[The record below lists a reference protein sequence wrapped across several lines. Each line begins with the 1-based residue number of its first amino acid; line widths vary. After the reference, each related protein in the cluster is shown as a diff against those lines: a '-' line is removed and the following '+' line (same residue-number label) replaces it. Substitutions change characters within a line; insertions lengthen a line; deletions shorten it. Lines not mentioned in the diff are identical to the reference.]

1 MRTRASRALG
11 RLVLLTLPLLGVLVW
26 FLVVVM
32 ARPPSWMLPAPQAV
46 ASTLWNERER
56 LWFHAQATIGQAL
69 LGLALALF
77 VGIAIAVL
85 ISVSRAADRAI
96 YPWVV
101 ASQAV
106 PILAVAPIIAVWL
119 DYGPAQ
125 VAVAFII
132 CVFPVIVTGVDGL
145 RSTDPALGRVARTL
159 GASRMWVWRRVT
171 LPAALPALFS
181 GLRLAAVFAVTGAV
195 VAEYVGADRGLG
207 YLTEIST
214 SQFETQVAFA
224 AIAWLAVIGIGLF
237 AAVSGL
243 ERLALPHRR
252 HAVRPAWRT
261 REGAAEAANALLGEP
276 DPTPLV
282 RRRQG

>member
-1 MRTRASRALG
+1 MRGRALMG
-11 RLVLLTLPLLGVLVW
+11 RAALVALPLLGILVW
-26 FLVVVM
+26 YLVDVI
-32 ARPPSWMLPAPQAV
+32 ARPPAWMLPSPQAV
-46 ASTLWNERER
+46 ASTLWTEHDR

-69 LGLALALF
+69 LGLGLALV
-77 VGIAIAVL
+77 VGLAIAVL
-85 ISVSRAADRAI
+85 ISASRAADRAI

-119 DYGPAQ
+119 DYGAAQ
-125 VAVAFII
+125 VTVAFII

-181 GLRLAAVFAVTGAV
+181 GLRMAAVFAVTGAV

-224 AIAWLAVIGIGLF
+224 AIAWLAVIGIALF

-252 HAVRPAWRT
+252 HSVRPAWRT
-261 REGAAEAANALLGEP
+261 RRGLASAASSALGDADAEPLAA
-276 DPTPLV
+276 

>member
-1 MRTRASRALG
+1 MRARAALG
-11 RLVLLTLPLLGVLVW
+11 RVALLALPLLGILVW
-26 FLVVVM
+26 YLVDVL
-32 ARPPSWMLPAPQAV
+32 ARPPSWMLPSPQAV
-46 ASTLWNERER
+46 AATLWSEHER

-69 LGLALALF
+69 LGLGLALI
-77 VGIAIAVL
+77 VGLAIAVL
-85 ISVSRAADRAI
+85 ISASRAADLAI

-101 ASQAV
+101 VSQAV

-119 DYGPAQ
+119 DYGAAQ

-132 CVFPVIVTGVDGL
+132 CVFPVVVTGVDGL
-145 RSTDPALGRVARTL
+145 RSTDPALGRIARTL

-181 GLRLAAVFAVTGAV
+181 GLRMAAVFAVTGAV

-224 AIAWLAVIGIGLF
+224 AIVWLGVIGIVLF
-237 AAVSGL
+237 AAVAGL

-252 HAVRPAWRT
+252 HAARPAWRT
-261 REGAAEAANALLGEP
+261 RKGLVSAATTALGDADREP
-276 DPTPLV
+276 LAV

>member
-1 MRTRASRALG
+1 MTGRAVLG
-11 RLVLLTLPLLGVLVW
+11 RVGLLALPLAGILIW
-26 FLVVVM
+26 FLVDVL
-32 ARPPSWMLPAPQAV
+32 ARPPSWMLPSPQAV
-46 ASTLWNERER
+46 ASTLWSEHDR

-69 LGLALALF
+69 LGLALAVV
-77 VGIAIAVL
+77 VGLAIAVV
-85 ISVSRAADRAI
+85 ISASRAADLAI

-106 PILAVAPIIAVWL
+106 PILAIAPIIAVWL
-119 DYGPAQ
+119 DYGAAQ

-145 RSTDPALGRVARTL
+145 RSTDPQLGRVALSL

-224 AIAWLAVIGIGLF
+224 AIAWLAVIGIALF

-243 ERLALPHRR
+243 ERLALPHR
-252 HAVRPAWRT
+252 HHSVRPAWRT
-261 REGAAEAANALLGEP
+261 RRGMADTEQAAADETESGSLV
-276 DPTPLV
+276 V